1 MVVLL
6 FVSTSYMPSEEEM
19 SLAHENDVSILTG
32 GLQQMRSAQF
42 IADSSFLTGHKHH
55 KKIFTE
61 VRGDA
66 PEGCEAT
73 VVIIRHCEKG
83 SIREHCSYP
92 GFERSVYLATL
103 FGDDGERWPAPSQI
117 FALSPGRHKKM
128 NFREMELVSFYVSPF
143 LYLLARPWM
152 NFLTLASFLSICWFT
167 GGTPERE
174 VGRAGGFHVLDK
186 KGQSSYQE
194 AFDQPGRGR
203 NVW

>member
-1 MVVLL
+1 MSYQSSSSVTDIERSPLVIHKERLDPTEKSSSSVRRTPRNVRWIVPVIALMVVLL

-143 LYLLARPWM
+143 LYLLARP
-152 NFLTLASFLSICWFT
+152 
-167 GGTPERE
+167 
-174 VGRAGGFHVLDK
+174 
-186 KGQSSYQE
+186 
-194 AFDQPGRGR
+194 
-203 NVW
+203 

>member
-61 VRGDA
+61 
-66 PEGCEAT
+66 

-143 LYLLARPWM
+143 LYLLARP
-152 NFLTLASFLSICWFT
+152 
-167 GGTPERE
+167 
-174 VGRAGGFHVLDK
+174 
-186 KGQSSYQE
+186 
-194 AFDQPGRGR
+194 
-203 NVW
+203 